1 MPGKVKMKWVR
12 YGILATA
19 LALIIG
25 AIWTLRPVFVAET
38 PPPTLAETAARIH
51 ASVITIDTHVD
62 IPSTF
67 ATEIYDPG
75 KPGAYPVQV
84 DLPRMREGGLDAVFF
99 VVYAGQG
106 ARDDAGHAGAAA
118 EAFAKFAAIRRMTD
132 NLYPDEIGLAR
143 SSADIRRLHGEG
155 KRVALIGIE
164 NAYVAGRSP
173 ELLDV
178 YYGLGAR
185 YLGLVHNGH
194 NDIADSALPQEK
206 FGDRTDEEGGEHGGL
221 SALGRAMIARAND
234 LGLMVDVSHASKAAA
249 LEAIELSR
257 APVIASHSAV
267 HALAA
272 HPRNMTDEE
281 LKALAAKGGVIQI
294 VAFDAYLHEVPEE
307 KVTARRELAAS
318 LGLTSLDAFFG
329 ASEETKRKF
338 AEGVAALDVK
348 WPRAT
353 VATLADH
360 IDHAVNLIGIDHVG
374 ISSDFQGGGGI
385 EGWSHA
391 GETLNVT
398 AELVRRGYTE
408 EEIGKLW
415 GENLMR
421 VMDAAEAARK

>member
-1 MPGKVKMKWVR
+1 MPGRASMKWTR
-12 YGILATA
+12 YGILAAA
-19 LALIIG
+19 LALVIG

-38 PPPTLAETAARIH
+38 PPPTLAEMAARIH
-51 ASVITIDTHVD
+51 GAVIAIDTHVD

-67 ATEIYDPG
+67 ATDIYDPG
-75 KPGAYPVQV
+75 KKGTYPVQV

-132 NLYPDEIGLAR
+132 NQYTDEIGLAR
-143 SSADIRRLHGEG
+143 SAADIRRLHGEG
-155 KRVALIGIE
+155 KLVALIGIE
-164 NAYVAGRSP
+164 NGYVIGRSP

-178 YYGLGAR
+178 YYALGAR

-194 NDIADSALPQEK
+194 NDIADSALPQER
-206 FGDRTDEEGGEHGGL
+206 FADRANEEGGEHGGL
-221 SALGRAMIARAND
+221 SDFGRALVARAND
-234 LGLMVDVSHASKAAA
+234 LGLMIDVSHASKAAA

-257 APVIASHSAV
+257 APVIASHSSV
-267 HALAA
+267 HALHP

-281 LKALAAKGGVIQI
+281 IKALAAKGGVIQI

-307 KVTARRELAAS
+307 KLAARRELAAS

-329 ASEETKRKF
+329 ASDETKRKF
-338 AEGVAALDVK
+338 ADGVAALDVK

-353 VATLADH
+353 VSTLVDH
-360 IDHAVNLIGIDHVG
+360 IDHAVQLVGIDHVG

-398 AELVRRGYTE
+398 VELVRRGYTE

-421 VMDAAEAARK
+421 VMDAAEATRK

>member
-1 MPGKVKMKWVR
+1 MARGARINWAR
-12 YGILATA
+12 YAIVAA
-19 LALIIG
+19 AIALIVG
-25 AIWTLRPVFVAET
+25 AIWTLRPVFIADA
-38 PPPTLAETAARIH
+38 PPPTIEETAARIH
-51 ASVITIDTHVD
+51 GSVIAIDTHVD

-67 ATEIYDPG
+67 ATDIYDPG
-75 KPGAYPVQV
+75 KRGTYPVQV

-99 VVYAGQG
+99 IVYAGQG
-106 ARDDAGHAGAAA
+106 ARDDAGHAQAAS

-143 SSADIRRLHGEG
+143 SSADIRQLHGEG

-164 NAYVAGRSP
+164 NGYVVGRTP
-173 ELLDV
+173 ELLDI
-178 YYGLGAR
+178 YYDLGAR

-194 NDIADSALPQEK
+194 NDIADSALPQER
-206 FGDRTDEEGGEHGGL
+206 FADRANEEGGEHGGL
-221 SALGRAMIARAND
+221 SDYGRALIARAND

-249 LEAIELSR
+249 LEAIKLSR
-257 APVIASHSAV
+257 APVIASHSSV
-267 HALAA
+267 HALHP

-281 LKALAAKGGVIQI
+281 IKALAAKGGVIQI
-294 VAFDAYLHEVPEE
+294 VAFDTYLHDVPEE
-307 KVTARRELAAS
+307 KVAARRDLAAS

-329 ASEETKRKF
+329 ASDETKRKF
-338 AEGVAALDVK
+338 AEGVAALDAK

-353 VATLADH
+353 VATLVDH
-360 IDHAVNLIGIDHVG
+360 IDHAVKLAGIDHVG

-408 EEIGKLW
+408 EQIAKLW

>member
-12 YGILATA
+12 YGSLATA

-206 FGDRTDEEGGEHGGL
+206 FGDRTDEAGGEHGGL

-421 VMDAAEAARK
+421 VMDAVEAARK

>member
-1 MPGKVKMKWVR
+1 MARGTRINWTRHAIVAAA
-12 YGILATA
+12 I
-19 LALIIG
+19 ALIIG
-25 AIWTLRPVFVAET
+25 AIWTLRPVFIPDV
-38 PPPTLAETAARIH
+38 PPPTVEETAARIH

-67 ATEIYDPG
+67 ASEIYDPG
-75 KPGAYPVQV
+75 KQGTYPVQV

-106 ARDDAGHAGAAA
+106 ARDDVGHAQAAS

-164 NAYVAGRSP
+164 NGYVIGRSP

-178 YYGLGAR
+178 YYELGAR

-194 NDIADSALPQEK
+194 NDLSDSALPQEK
-206 FGDRTDEEGGEHGGL
+206 FADRANEEGGEHGGL
-221 SALGRAMIARAND
+221 SDLGRAMIARAND

-257 APVIASHSAV
+257 APVIASHSSV
-267 HALAA
+267 HVLRA

-281 LKALAAKGGVIQI
+281 IKALAAKGGVIQI
-294 VAFDAYLHEVPEE
+294 VAFDAYLHDVPEE
-307 KVTARRELAAS
+307 KQAARRELAAS

-329 ASEETKRKF
+329 ASDETKRKF
-338 AEGVAALDVK
+338 AEGVAALDAK

-353 VATLADH
+353 VATLVDH
-360 IDHAVNLIGIDHVG
+360 IDHAVKLAGIDHVG

-408 EEIGKLW
+408 EEIAKLW